1 MCGSDDV
8 VTRQPTFDALD
19 RPFRAAPQPRSVGD
33 VETKLGDA
41 DRVRGAELIAATCL
55 ATDLAMG
62 FPFEHGL
69 RATAMTMRLSER
81 HGVDPAT
88 TAQAYHASLLMYVG
102 CLADAHVATNIF
114 AGSLEEHMTP
124 AQFGSRAEIIRG
136 VARALPE
143 SGAPPSRRIVEVARR
158 FPRAAARVRPQFA
171 AMCEVAEL
179 LADGIGLPSDVPK
192 LFPYLTERWDGKG
205 VLGRARADAI
215 PLPIRLMHVARD
227 AAFQRVIGGDA
238 HAVETIRQRAGH
250 AFDPDIAR
258 TFVLHASEM
267 FRAADDPSMWDVIL
281 AAEPEPHV
289 WLVGEAID
297 RALRAIGI
305 SAEISSPYLAGH
317 SAGVAERAV
326 AGARACG
333 LDEDDVRRLRR
344 AGLLHDVGRVAV
356 HPRVWEMRGPLDAD
370 AWEQVRLHAYHVERV
385 IRRSPFLAALGAI
398 ACAHHERLDGS
409 GYHRALPA
417 AGLPPP
423 ARLLAVADV
432 YQALME
438 PRAYR
443 PGYDVDQAA
452 EILRDEARA
461 GRLDAEMVGA
471 VLQGAGQP
479 APRIERPAGLTDRE
493 VQVIGLLARGFQTK
507 QVGRALGISVKTA
520 DRHIQNAY
528 RKIGVSTRAGAAVFA
543 MEHGLVPW
551 GVLPIA
557 DRPRDA

>member
-1 MCGSDDV
+1 
-8 VTRQPTFDALD
+8 
-19 RPFRAAPQPRSVGD
+19 
-33 VETKLGDA
+33 VETKLGNA

-69 RATAMTMRLSER
+69 RATAMTMRLAER
-81 HGVDPAT
+81 YDVDRAT
-88 TAQAYHASLLMYVG
+88 ATQAYHASLLMYVG
-102 CLADAHVATNIF
+102 CLTDAHVTTSIF
-114 AGSLEEHMTP
+114 AGTLEEHMTP
-124 AQFGSRAEIIRG
+124 AQFGSRAEIMRG
-136 VARALPE
+136 VARALPG

-179 LADGIGLPSDVPK
+179 LANSIGLPRNVPK

-205 VLGRARADAI
+205 VLGRARGDAI

-250 AFDPDIAR
+250 AFDPDVAR

-267 FRAADDPSMWDVIL
+267 FQAADDPASAWDVIL

-289 WLVGEAID
+289 SLHGEAID
-297 RALRAIGI
+297 RALRAIGT

-317 SAGVAERAV
+317 SAGVAERAA

-333 LDEDDVRRLRR
+333 LDEADVRRVRR

-385 IRRSPFLAALGAI
+385 THRSPFLAALAAI

-417 AGLPPP
+417 AGLPPL

-438 PRAYR
+438 PRAHR
-443 PGYDVDQAA
+443 PAHDVDQAA
-452 EILRDEARA
+452 GILRDEARA
-461 GRLDAEMVGA
+461 GRLDAEMVAA

-479 APRIERPAGLTDRE
+479 APRIEHPAGLTDRE

-528 RKIGVSTRAGAAVFA
+528 RKIGVSTRAGATVFA
-543 MEHGLVPW
+543 IEHGLVPW
-551 GVLPIA
+551 GRLPIA
-557 DRPRDA
+557 DRPRDP

>member
-1 MCGSDDV
+1 MV
-8 VTRQPTFDALD
+8 
-19 RPFRAAPQPRSVGD
+19 APSEPSCNRVAWGD
-33 VETKLGDA
+33 VKTKPGDA
-41 DRVRGAELIAATCL
+41 DRVRGAELIATTCL
-55 ATDLAMG
+55 ATDLAMR

-69 RATAMTMRLSER
+69 RATAMTMRLAER
-81 HGVDPAT
+81 CNVDRAT
-88 TAQAYHASLLMYVG
+88 ATQAYHASLLMYVG
-102 CLADAHVATNIF
+102 CLTDAHVTTSIF
-114 AGSLEEHMTP
+114 AGTLEVHTTP
-124 AQFGSRAEIIRG
+124 AQFGSRAEIMRG

-179 LADGIGLPSDVPK
+179 LADGIGVPRDVPT

-205 VLGRARADAI
+205 VLGRARGDEI
-215 PLPIRLMHVARD
+215 PLAIRLMHVARD

-250 AFDPDIAR
+250 AFDPDVAR

-267 FRAADDPSMWDVIL
+267 FQAADDPSSTWNVIL

-289 WLVGEAID
+289 SLDGEAID
-297 RALRAIGI
+297 RALTAIGA

-317 SAGVAERAV
+317 SAGVAERAA
-326 AGARACG
+326 AGARMCG
-333 LDEDDVRRLRR
+333 FDEADVRLVRR

-356 HPRVWEMRGPLDAD
+356 HPRVWEIRGPLHAD
-370 AWEQVRLHAYHVERV
+370 AWEQVRLHTYHLERV
-385 IRRSPFLAALGAI
+385 THRSPFLAAFAAI
-398 ACAHHERLDGS
+398 GCAHHERLDGS
-409 GYHRALPA
+409 GYHRGLPA
-417 AGLPPP
+417 AGLPPL

-443 PGYDVDQAA
+443 PAYDVDQAA
-452 EILRDEARA
+452 GILRDEAKA
-461 GRLDAEMVGA
+461 GRLDAEMVVA

-479 APRIERPAGLTDRE
+479 APRIERPAHLTDRE

-507 QVGRALGISVKTA
+507 QVGRKLGISVKTA

-543 MEHGLVPW
+543 IEHGLVPW
-551 GVLPIA
+551 GGLPIA
-557 DRPRDA
+557 DRPRET

>member
-1 MCGSDDV
+1 MTAWVGPSGPCCNRV
-8 VTRQPTFDALD
+8 AC
-19 RPFRAAPQPRSVGD
+19 GD
-33 VETKLGDA
+33 VDTKPGDA
-41 DRVRGAELIAATCL
+41 DRVRGAELIATTCL

-69 RATAMTMRLSER
+69 RATSMTMRLADR
-81 HGVDPAT
+81 CDVDRAT
-88 TAQAYHASLLMYVG
+88 ASQAYHASLLMYVG
-102 CLADAHVATNIF
+102 CLTDAHVTTSIF
-114 AGSLEEHMTP
+114 AGTLEEHMTP
-124 AQFGSRAEIIRG
+124 AQFGSRAEIMRG

-179 LADGIGLPSDVPK
+179 LADSIGLPRDVPK

-205 VLGRARADAI
+205 VLGRARGDAI
-215 PLPIRLMHVARD
+215 PLAIRLMHVARD

-250 AFDPDIAR
+250 AFDPDVAR

-267 FRAADDPSMWDVIL
+267 FQAADDPSSAWDVVL

-289 WLVGEAID
+289 SLDGEAID
-297 RALRAIGI
+297 RALTAIGT
-305 SAEISSPYLAGH
+305 SAETLVTVPRGALG
-317 SAGVAERAV
+317 GRRGTRRRRCPCVRARR
-326 AGARACG
+326 GRCPARAAC
-333 LDEDDVRRLRR
+333 
-344 AGLLHDVGRVAV
+344 GLLHDVGRVAV

-370 AWEQVRLHAYHVERV
+370 AWEQVRLHPYHVERV
-385 IRRSPFLAALGAI
+385 THRSPFLAALAAI
-398 ACAHHERLDGS
+398 GCAHHERLDGS
-409 GYHRALPA
+409 GYHRGSPA
-417 AGLPPP
+417 SGLPPL
-423 ARLLAVADV
+423 ARLLAAADV
-432 YQALME
+432 SQALME

-443 PGYDVDQAA
+443 PAYDVDQAA
-452 EILRDEARA
+452 GILRDEAKA
-461 GRLDAEMVGA
+461 GRLDAEMVAA

-479 APRIERPAGLTDRE
+479 APRIEHPASLTDRE

-528 RKIGVSTRAGAAVFA
+528 RKIGVSTRAGATVFA
-543 MEHGLVPW
+543 IEHGLVPW
-551 GVLPIA
+551 GRLPIA
-557 DRPRDA
+557 DRPRDP